1 MSGGRAPTRAADG
14 LPQQPQ
20 PACTSPPSWGR
31 PIRRGTTLKTSLSEF
46 STAPPRAIFG
56 GRDGRRKPLGAE
68 RRQTPLLAQL
78 RQFQLDGSWMGP
90 EAAPAAASWRLW
102 GSSERRRRCAF
113 ATSACG
119 TSRGG
124 SSVQRPTKAGTGF
137 GGSGVVPGARRSL
150 ADHFRRLAQ
159 RPECRWP
166 SRFILQEA
174 KKKAA

>member
-1 MSGGRAPTRAADG
+1 MSVGREPARAGDG
-14 LPQQPQ
+14 LPQQRQ
-20 PACTSPPSWGR
+20 PACASPPSCRR
-31 PIRRGTTLKTSLSEF
+31 PNRRSATLTRSLSGS
-46 STAPPRAIFG
+46 STALPSATFG
-56 GRDGRRKPLGAE
+56 GRYGRRKPLGAE

-166 SRFILQEA
+166 SRFILPEA